1 MSLTIRECKTT
12 ADLKAF
18 AKLPYRI
25 YKSNAYWIPP
35 ILNDEIKTLSPDT
48 NPAFTQCDAAFWL
61 AERNGKII
69 GRIAAI
75 INHEYNKKTGASLG
89 RFSRFECDDDAEAA
103 TQLFQTAEQ
112 WLTAKG
118 MLGVHGPLGFNNLD
132 GQGLLIEGFDQL
144 PSIASTYHHPY
155 YQKLIEQNGYE
166 KENDW
171 VEFRLTIGEI
181 PEKALKLNESI
192 KQRYKLKVIT
202 FKNVKELQPH
212 TKKVFQL
219 LNEAFDE
226 LPYVSKFSDEL
237 ITFYSDKYFKFL
249 NPRFVKLIEN
259 EQGELVAFIVSVPS
273 LSKALQKANGSLLP
287 FGWWHI
293 MQAFKHNDTAD
304 LFLTGI
310 DPKMQGQGVPAVLIT
325 ELQKTMLEN
334 GIKYV
339 ETTGIFETNQKAI
352 TTWKNYEH
360 IQHKRRRCYRKMF

>member
-1 MSLTIRECKTT
+1 M
-12 ADLKAF
+12 KAF
-18 AKLPYRI
+18 AKLPYSI
-25 YKSNAYWIPP
+25 YKGNNFWIPP
-35 ILNDEIKTLSPDT
+35 ILQDEIKSLSPAG
-48 NPAFTQCDAAFWL
+48 NPAFTQCDASFWL
-61 AERNGKII
+61 AEKNGKIA

-75 INHEYNKKTGASLG
+75 INHSYNKKTGEEMG
-89 RFSRFECDDDAEAA
+89 RFSRFECINDSEVSNALLDTA
-103 TQLFQTAEQ
+103 TA
-112 WLTAKG
+112 WLKEKG
-118 MLGVHGPLGFNNLD
+118 MKGVHGPLGFNNLD

-155 YQKLIEQNGYE
+155 YQSLIEQYGFK

-171 VEFRLTIGEI
+171 VEFRLTIGEV

-202 FKNVKELQPH
+202 FKNTRDLQPY

-219 LNEAFDE
+219 LNESFAD
-226 LPYVSKFSDEL
+226 LPYVSEFSDEL
-237 ITFYSDKYFKFL
+237 ISFYAAKYFKFL
-249 NPRFVKLIEN
+249 NPRFVKLIES

-273 LSKALQKANGSLLP
+273 LSKALQKANGSLFP

-304 LFLTGI
+304 LFLTGV

-334 GIKYV
+334 GIRYV
-339 ETTGIFETNQKAI
+339 ETTGIFETNHKAI